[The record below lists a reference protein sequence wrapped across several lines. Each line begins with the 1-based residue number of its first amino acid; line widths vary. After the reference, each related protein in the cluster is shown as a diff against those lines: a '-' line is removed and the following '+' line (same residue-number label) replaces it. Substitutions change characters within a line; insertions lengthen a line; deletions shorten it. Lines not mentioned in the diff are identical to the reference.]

1 VGKNQGAF
9 LSNLAA
15 TISDIHILEQLL
27 AVLRRRWR
35 TIALSL
41 AAGLFLGLIYGETQA
56 PQYASSAIVIVR
68 SGFAADPM
76 RQGSETTTPEEEG
89 QFLSQLELIK
99 SSSIAGIVAAKFNL
113 EEDPA
118 FDKPVVAGWRKLVAR
133 VEPELGIRTGLAT
146 APKPKALTRDQVI
159 ARLQANVKALRAGRT
174 YVAAISY
181 THSDPA
187 TAQKI
192 AQAYAEAFRQKLA
205 EVSDLATSRVR
216 AALQAELDRAAPEE
230 KAALQQ
236 KYHDL
241 VVSRALPGMDAV
253 IISDAK
259 LPGAPIAP
267 RKGFLVAVGAILG
280 AALGCLLAGYQEMSD
295 RGVRDGDRLARR
307 LGTRFLGYAP
317 LLRNA
322 RKTTGKSETG
332 SFSLPD
338 DALLAVNNP
347 YARFS
352 ETVRSA
358 AVAALSGAEDGKAT
372 VVGLISVLP
381 GEGKTLVCGNLAAQI
396 GNRGKRVL
404 LIDGHFRDPD
414 LTSWLVGQPQAGLT
428 DTILQGKPTSETM
441 LYDRKSNISFLPV
454 AATGANADPAEILTG
469 KQMAS
474 LLEIERATQDIVII
488 DLPALTSASD
498 AIAIEPLVDRFIL
511 VSEWGGP
518 SEELIADM
526 LLAEP
531 AISAKL
537 AGVVMTKT
545 DLRGLSKYVS
555 ANSRGAFQYRI
566 G

>member
-1 VGKNQGAF
+1 M
-9 LSNLAA
+9 SNLAA

-41 AAGLFLGLIYGETQA
+41 VAGLFLGLIYGEMQA
-56 PQYASSAIVIVR
+56 PQYASSATVIVR

-99 SSSIAGIVAAKFNL
+99 SSSIAGIVAAKLNL
-113 EEDPA
+113 QEDPA
-118 FDKPVVAGWRKLVAR
+118 FDRPIVAGWRQLVAR
-133 VEPELGIRTGLAT
+133 VEPELGLRTGLAT
-146 APKPKALTRDQVI
+146 APKSKVLTREQVI
-159 ARLQANVKALRAGRT
+159 SRLQANVKALRAGRT

-181 THSDPA
+181 THSNPEV
-187 TAQKI
+187 AQKI

-216 AALQAELDRAAPEE
+216 TALQAELDRAAPEE
-230 KAALQQ
+230 KPALQQ

-241 VVSRALPGMDAV
+241 VVNRALPGMDAV

-280 AALGCLLAGYQEMSD
+280 AAFGCLLAGYQEMSD

-317 LLRNA
+317 LLRHV
-322 RKTTGKSETG
+322 RKSVGRSEAG
-332 SFSLPD
+332 GFSLPA
-338 DALLAVNNP
+338 DALLSVTSP
-347 YARFS
+347 FVRFS

-358 AVAALSGAEDGKAT
+358 AVAALAGAEDGKAT
-372 VVGLISVLP
+372 VVGVISVLP
-381 GEGKTLVCGNLAAQI
+381 GEGKTLFTGNLAAQI
-396 GNRGKRVL
+396 GNRGKKVL
-404 LIDGHFRDPD
+404 LIDGHLRDPD
-414 LTSWLVGQPQAGLT
+414 LTGWLVGSPQIGLL
-428 DTILQGKPTSETM
+428 DTILQRKPTSETM

-454 AATGANADPAEILTG
+454 ASPAVIADPADIFTG

-474 LLEIERATQDIVII
+474 LLEAERATQDIVII

-498 AIAIEPLVDRFIL
+498 AVAIEPMVDRFIL
-511 VSEWGGP
+511 VAEWGGP
-518 SEELIADM
+518 SEDLIATI
-526 LLAEP
+526 LEAEP
-531 AISAKL
+531 AIAAKL
-537 AGVVMTKT
+537 AGVALMKT
-545 DLRGLSKYVS
+545 DLRGLSRYVNAS
-555 ANSRGAFQYRI
+555 SRGAFQYRI

>member
-1 VGKNQGAF
+1 

-41 AAGLFLGLIYGETQA
+41 VAGLFLGLIYGEMQA
-56 PQYASSAIVIVR
+56 PQYASSATVIVR

-99 SSSIAGIVAAKFNL
+99 SSSIAGIVAAKLNL
-113 EEDPA
+113 QEDPA
-118 FDKPVVAGWRKLVAR
+118 FDRPIVAGWRQLVAR
-133 VEPELGIRTGLAT
+133 VEPELGLRTGLAT
-146 APKPKALTRDQVI
+146 APKSKVLTREQVI
-159 ARLQANVKALRAGRT
+159 SRLQANVKALRAGRT

-181 THSDPA
+181 THSNPEV
-187 TAQKI
+187 AQKI

-216 AALQAELDRAAPEE
+216 TALQAELDRAAPEE
-230 KAALQQ
+230 KPALQQ

-241 VVSRALPGMDAV
+241 VVNRALPGMDAV

-280 AALGCLLAGYQEMSD
+280 AAFGCLLAGYQEMSD

-317 LLRNA
+317 LLRHV
-322 RKTTGKSETG
+322 RKSVGRSEAG
-332 SFSLPD
+332 GFSLPA
-338 DALLAVNNP
+338 DALLSVTSP
-347 YARFS
+347 FVRFS

-358 AVAALSGAEDGKAT
+358 AVAALAGAEDGKAT
-372 VVGLISVLP
+372 VVGVISVLP
-381 GEGKTLVCGNLAAQI
+381 GEGKTLFTGNLAAQI
-396 GNRGKRVL
+396 GNRGKKVL
-404 LIDGHFRDPD
+404 LIDGHLRDPD
-414 LTSWLVGQPQAGLT
+414 LTGWLVGSPQIGLL
-428 DTILQGKPTSETM
+428 DTILQRKPTSETM

-454 AATGANADPAEILTG
+454 ASPAVIADPADIFTG

-474 LLEIERATQDIVII
+474 LLEAERATQDIVII

-498 AIAIEPLVDRFIL
+498 AVAIEPMVDRFIL
-511 VSEWGGP
+511 VAEWGGP
-518 SEELIADM
+518 SEDLIATI
-526 LLAEP
+526 LEAEP
-531 AISAKL
+531 AIAAKL
-537 AGVVMTKT
+537 AGVALMKT
-545 DLRGLSKYVS
+545 DLRGLSRYVNAS
-555 ANSRGAFQYRI
+555 SRGAFQYRI